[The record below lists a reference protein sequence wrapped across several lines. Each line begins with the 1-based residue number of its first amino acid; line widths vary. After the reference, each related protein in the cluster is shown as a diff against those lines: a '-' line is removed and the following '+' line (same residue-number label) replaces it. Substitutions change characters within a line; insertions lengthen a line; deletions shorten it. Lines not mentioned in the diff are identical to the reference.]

1 MSLCNWTPGQQKN
14 EKQGAFLWQLWP
26 FTLLLECYITISLL
40 NLMLML
46 CGLLQKDLCT
56 GKWDLEE
63 NYLEQNYCHACH
75 TRFAVFFPGSP
86 ALLHKFSIVYNS
98 YQFWWHSSEKY
109 KREKLPKREMEKRST
124 NGKNENVSSG
134 EIILIIYL
142 SFSNGYCKNIN

>member
-1 MSLCNWTPGQQKN
+1 MQLDAWTA
-14 EKQGAFLWQLWP
+14 EKWEARYFFCDNCDHSYYYLSVTSRSVYL
-26 FTLLLECYITISLL
+26 TS
-40 NLMLML
+40 ML
-46 CGLLQKDLCT
+46 CGLLQKDLFK

-75 TRFAVFFPGSP
+75 TRFAVLFPGSP
-86 ALLHKFSIVYNS
+86 ALLHKFSIVYNN

-109 KREKLPKREMEKRST
+109 KREKLPKGEMEKRST

-142 SFSNGYCKNIN
+142 SCSNGYCKNIN

>member
-1 MSLCNWTPGQQKN
+1 MQLDAWTA
-14 EKQGAFLWQLWP
+14 EKWEARCF
-26 FTLLLECYITISLL
+26 FVTIVTIHAITWVLHPRSVY
-40 NLMLML
+40 LMLML
-46 CGLLQKDLCT
+46 CGLLQNDLCK

-63 NYLEQNYCHACH
+63 NYLEQNYCHVCH